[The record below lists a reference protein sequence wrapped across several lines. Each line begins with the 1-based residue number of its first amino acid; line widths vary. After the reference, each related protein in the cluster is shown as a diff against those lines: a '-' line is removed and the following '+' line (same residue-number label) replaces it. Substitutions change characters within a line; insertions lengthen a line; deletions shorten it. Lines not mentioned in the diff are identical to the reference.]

1 MHYSFH
7 MDCWKEILTGSKKD
21 NNEFQTEEKEMIK
34 EAKKTAEF
42 FNSYDEIIKEG
53 ERVAKM
59 LLSAKHAT
67 VFTGISQSMFFVY
80 KIYSNL

>member
-1 MHYSFH
+1 
-7 MDCWKEILTGSKKD
+7 MDCWKEILKGSKKEST
-21 NNEFQTEEKEMIK
+21 EFQTEEKEMIK

-42 FNSYDEIIKEG
+42 FNSCDEIKKEG

-67 VFTGISQSMFFVY
+67 IFTGIAMNNVFVF
-80 KIYSNL
+80 KVYSYL

>member
-1 MHYSFH
+1 MA
-7 MDCWKEILTGSKKD
+7 CWKEILKGSQKD
-21 NNEFQTEEKEMIK
+21 STEFQTEEKEMIK

-42 FNSYDEIIKEG
+42 FNSYDEIRKEG
-53 ERVAKM
+53 DRVAKM

-67 VFTGISQSMFFVY
+67 VFTGISKSMCFVF